1 MTTATTWNDPYHC
14 PFCENE
20 LETPG
25 AGFVDHL
32 GENPDCEEGFEVWR
46 SHVAGDLPGGWS
58 G

>member
-1 MTTATTWNDPYHC
+1 MTVTTWNDPNRC
-14 PFCENE
+14 PFCERE

-32 GENPDCEEGFEVWR
+32 GENPDCESGFEVWR
-46 SHVAGDLPGGWS
+46 GRIAGDLPSGWS